1 MQITDI
7 TPELKKREEKIRLA
21 AYCRVSS
28 DSEDQIHSFAA
39 QIKHYSD
46 YAKKNPQYT
55 LIDIY
60 ADEGLSGTGMTK
72 RDELNRLLKDCS
84 QGKIDRII
92 TKSVSRLARN
102 TEDLLTMLRMIKS
115 FGVNVYFE
123 EQDIDTTQMNM
134 EMIVTFPGMV
144 AQQESENIS
153 GNLRWSIQKRMETGK
168 YKISRYA
175 YGYCL
180 RNGVIDIDE
189 DKAKIIRKIF
199 ALYLRGM
206 GMQQI
211 ADFLNE
217 QKIPRLYNSKEKLWQ
232 RRTIAYILQ
241 NEKYIGDALFQ
252 KKYTTDIF
260 PYKKKINNGQK
271 AKYYVE
277 NYNPSIIEREQYRKV
292 QELIAVKTKETAKNK
307 AAYLLAG
314 KVRCKDCG
322 KLLRVS
328 TSKGKTTLACST
340 NDRAGSC
347 AAHRV
352 REEAVY
358 ETFTRM
364 IYKLKF
370 SARTLI
376 DELIKSLEYLYEHT
390 GECRENIKVI
400 DKQIADLCAKNLVVT
415 KIYTKGILN
424 AADFTRQTTEIGNR
438 IKSLRSE
445 RKKFFEQ
452 NTDEA
457 NLEELKDL
465 QETLRTY
472 TPSSRFNE
480 KLFEDIVHKIIVEDN
495 ATLQFHLI
503 GGVILTEKIKVK
515 SRCKKNEK

>member
-189 DKAKIIRKIF
+189 NKAKIIRKIF

-211 ADFLNE
+211 
-217 QKIPRLYNSKEKLWQ
+217 S
-232 RRTIAYILQ
+232 
-241 NEKYIGDALFQ
+241 
-252 KKYTTDIF
+252 
-260 PYKKKINNGQK
+260 
-271 AKYYVE
+271 
-277 NYNPSIIEREQYRKV
+277 
-292 QELIAVKTKETAKNK
+292 
-307 AAYLLAG
+307 
-314 KVRCKDCG
+314 
-322 KLLRVS
+322 
-328 TSKGKTTLACST
+328 
-340 NDRAGSC
+340 
-347 AAHRV
+347 
-352 REEAVY
+352 
-358 ETFTRM
+358 
-364 IYKLKF
+364 
-370 SARTLI
+370 
-376 DELIKSLEYLYEHT
+376 
-390 GECRENIKVI
+390 
-400 DKQIADLCAKNLVVT
+400 
-415 KIYTKGILN
+415 
-424 AADFTRQTTEIGNR
+424 
-438 IKSLRSE
+438 
-445 RKKFFEQ
+445 
-452 NTDEA
+452 
-457 NLEELKDL
+457 
-465 QETLRTY
+465 
-472 TPSSRFNE
+472 
-480 KLFEDIVHKIIVEDN
+480 
-495 ATLQFHLI
+495 
-503 GGVILTEKIKVK
+503 
-515 SRCKKNEK
+515 